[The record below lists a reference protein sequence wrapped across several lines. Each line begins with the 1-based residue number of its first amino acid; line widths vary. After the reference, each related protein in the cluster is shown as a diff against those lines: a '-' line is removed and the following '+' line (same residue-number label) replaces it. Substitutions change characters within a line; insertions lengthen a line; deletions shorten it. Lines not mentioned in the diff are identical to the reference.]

1 MTEATGVISG
11 ASVSHRHA
19 TVGEI
24 ESIAAAS
31 QRAAVGQLLEKP
43 AVTEAFVLQTCNRAE
58 AYVVTDDADGGRR
71 ALNAFTADVPE
82 SALVTMDHES
92 SLRHLMRVTAGL
104 ESLVIGEDQIIGQV
118 RDAYEDA
125 RSVGGI
131 GMVLESAVTKAIH
144 VGERARSETAINE
157 GVVSL
162 GSAAVELAASEH
174 DLDGA
179 TALVIGAGEIAM
191 LSAKAIDVRTNVER
205 LFVVNRTIPHAERVL
220 DAVDLDGEALGMD
233 ELDRVIEAADVVVS
247 ATGKPEPVVDPET
260 LAAAGETVAMD
271 LAQPRDLP
279 ERAERLQE
287 ITRYD
292 LDALE
297 AVTDETREQ
306 RREAAIDVEELIK
319 EAYEELL
326 AQYKRKRADE
336 VISAMY
342 EGAERRKA
350 AELEKA
356 FSKLDL
362 DGEQREV
369 VESMADSIVNQ
380 LLAPPTSGLRD
391 AAEADDWSTINT
403 ALQLFEPEFS
413 EDADAPETYVGG
425 IDPEDIPEAARERMP
440 PGVRK
445 RLDD

>member
-11 ASVSHRHA
+11 VSVSHRHA

-24 ESIAAAS
+24 ESAMAAS

-58 AYVVTDDADGGRR
+58 AYVVTDDADAGRR
-71 ALNAFTADVPE
+71 VLDAFTADVPE

-92 SLRHLMRVTAGL
+92 SLRHQMRVTAGL

-179 TALVIGAGEIAM
+179 TALVIGAGEIAT
-191 LSAKAIDVRTNVER
+191 LSAKAIDARTNVER
-205 LFVVNRTIPHAERVL
+205 LLVVNRTIPHAERVL
-220 DAVDLDGEALGMD
+220 DAVDLDGKALGMN
-233 ELDRVIEAADVVVS
+233 ELDWAIEAADVVVS
-247 ATGKPEPVVDPET
+247 ATGKPDPVIDPET

-279 ERAERLQE
+279 ERAERL
-287 ITRYD
+287 
-292 LDALE
+292 
-297 AVTDETREQ
+297 
-306 RREAAIDVEELIK
+306 
-319 EAYEELL
+319 
-326 AQYKRKRADE
+326 
-336 VISAMY
+336 
-342 EGAERRKA
+342 
-350 AELEKA
+350 
-356 FSKLDL
+356 
-362 DGEQREV
+362 
-369 VESMADSIVNQ
+369 
-380 LLAPPTSGLRD
+380 
-391 AAEADDWSTINT
+391 
-403 ALQLFEPEFS
+403 
-413 EDADAPETYVGG
+413 
-425 IDPEDIPEAARERMP
+425 
-440 PGVRK
+440 
-445 RLDD
+445 

>member
-1 MTEATGVISG
+1 VTEATGVISG
-11 ASVSHRHA
+11 ASISHRHA

-24 ESIAAAS
+24 ESAAAAS
-31 QRAAVGQLLEKP
+31 QRAAVSQLLEKP

-58 AYVVTDDADGGRR
+58 AYVVTDDADAGRR
-71 ALNAFTADVPE
+71 VLDALTADVPE

-179 TALVIGAGEIAM
+179 TALVIGAGEIAT
-191 LSAKAIDVRTNVER
+191 LSAKAIDARTNVER

-220 DAVDLDGEALGMD
+220 DAVDLDGEALGID
-233 ELDRVIEAADVVVS
+233 ELDRAIEAADVVVS

-279 ERAERLQE
+279 ERAERLEE

-306 RREAAIDVEELIK
+306 RREAAVTVEELIE

-362 DGEQREV
+362 DDEQREI

-391 AAEADDWSTINT
+391 AAEADDWSTINA

-440 PGVRK
+440 PGVRE